1 MDTNKIDILKSNDVI
16 VIQNLITQEQK
27 YFTISKLV
35 GDLLISYNEFMNMV
49 DSKLQ
54 NQYTQI
60 YVAKQ
65 PTIRFVGLS
74 VDGVNVN
81 NIDEVLYE
89 NLIESEKL
97 IFDNF
102 YNTFTN

>member
-1 MDTNKIDILKSNDVI
+1 MDKIDILKLNDVI
-16 VIQNLITQEQK
+16 ITQDLITQEQT
-27 YFTISKLV
+27 YFTISELNDKMYT
-35 GDLLISYNEFMNMV
+35 SYNDFINMV
-49 DSKLQ
+49 DSKLS

-74 VDGVNVN
+74 VDVVNVYN
-81 NIDEVLYE
+81 MDEVIYDNLNE
-89 NLIESEKL
+89 NEKI